1 MLNCA
6 PSKNIRQRNSDKYK
20 NSSSDDSFFNW
31 PAGKKE
37 NNYEDSTTSDN
48 DTDNSDNAYKEKS
61 QIKSGSYLLSYNN
74 SQNIN
79 PDNKTARKKNYYPDK
94 TQNNNEYLPQNNKNK
109 INYNDSFKFKTY
121 KVEKGDNLTRI
132 SKKVNISTSE
142 LAGINNLDKDCKIK
156 EGMILKIPSCNI
168 DNKTNTEFTSQ
179 KNKQNKPNFTWPIK
193 NVYNTKRD
201 GLDGVKPIGIIITG
215 EAGSAVFPSAE
226 GIVTKVGNM
235 RGFGNYII
243 LKHMNQYLSIY
254 SNLKDIKVNEGEK
267 VKCGK
272 SIGRLEGNKL
282 HFQIDY
288 SGKPQ
293 NPMVYLSGKS

>member
-6 PSKNIRQRNSDKYK
+6 PSKNIRQRNTDKYLN
-20 NSSSDDSFFNW
+20 NSSDESFFNW
-31 PAGKKE
+31 PADKKE
-37 NNYEDSTTSDN
+37 YNNTDFTASNDDADN
-48 DTDNSDNAYKEKS
+48 YNNACEEKS
-61 QIKSGSYLLSYNN
+61 QIKSRSSLINYNHK
-74 SQNIN
+74 Q
-79 PDNKTARKKNYYPDK
+79 DNNLDDKPAIKKNSYPDK
-94 TQNNNEYLPQNNKNK
+94 MQNNNDYLTQNRENK
-109 INYNDSFKFKTY
+109 INNNGSGKLKTY

-132 SKKVNISTSE
+132 SKKLKIQASE
-142 LAGINNLDKDCKIK
+142 LAKINNINKDCKIK
-156 EGMILKIPSCNI
+156 EGMILKIPACKI
-168 DNKTNTEFTSQ
+168 DNKTNNEFTLQ
-179 KNKQNKPNFTWPIK
+179 QNNKSKPNFTWPIK